1 MPQLF
6 AGKSAGN
13 SLSEDKSIKSEGA
26 GKKEENIPADDKYK
40 ILKEAG
46 IDVSAGLKYSQND
59 EEFYLTLLEQYK
71 KDAVKKKANMA
82 GFLSDGQI
90 GDYTIVVHSLKSTSK
105 MIGVMDLFE
114 KARKLEEASKEGDK
128 AYIDANHEIMIE
140 EYDKMV
146 DAISKF
152 IDKEKPS
159 DEKADETHKEGDP
172 DQDEVLEFEPEGKG
186 GGR

>member
-1 MPQLF
+1 M
-6 AGKSAGN
+6 
-13 SLSEDKSIKSEGA
+13 
-26 GKKEENIPADDKYK
+26 
-40 ILKEAG
+40 
-46 IDVSAGLKYSQND
+46 V
-59 EEFYLTLLEQYK
+59 
-71 KDAVKKKANMA
+71 

-105 MIGVMDLFE
+105 MIGVMDLSE

-146 DAISKF
+146 SAISKF

-159 DEKADETHKEGDP
+159 DEKADEAPKEGNP
-172 DQDEVLEFEPEGKG
+172 DQDEVLEFGASNEDEVLEFEPEGKG